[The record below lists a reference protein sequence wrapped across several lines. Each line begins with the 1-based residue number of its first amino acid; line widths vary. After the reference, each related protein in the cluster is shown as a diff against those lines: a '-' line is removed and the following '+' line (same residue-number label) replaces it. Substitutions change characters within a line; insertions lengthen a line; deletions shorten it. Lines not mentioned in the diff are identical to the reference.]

1 MTGGN
6 NVMNQQ
12 ELKQLREQITE
23 GLLKY
28 GYEDASRYLHND
40 EETWYFRK
48 YLDKKNSYP
57 FYQLIVYSE
66 QRTVELEK
74 QADIYSLDWAKFP
87 DELLK
92 FFDMLNFNLTSRHR
106 RNINQDISDWWE

>member
-1 MTGGN
+1 
-6 NVMNQQ
+6 MNQQ
-12 ELKQLREQITE
+12 ELKQLREEITE

-28 GYEDASRYLHND
+28 GYVDARFTTPTS

-48 YLDKKNSYP
+48 YLGEKNDYP
-57 FYQLIVYSE
+57 FYRLIVYGE

-74 QADIYSLDWAKFP
+74 VKDVFSIVDWVKFP

-92 FFDMLNFNLTSRHR
+92 FFDMLDFRLTPRHSR
-106 RNINQDISDWWE
+106 NVGQDISDWWE